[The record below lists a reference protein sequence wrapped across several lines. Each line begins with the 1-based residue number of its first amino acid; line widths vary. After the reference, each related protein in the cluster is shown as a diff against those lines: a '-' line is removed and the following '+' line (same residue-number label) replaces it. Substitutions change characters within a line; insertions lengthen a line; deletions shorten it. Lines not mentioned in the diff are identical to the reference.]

1 MEYERGEGR
10 EGRGQALQQEK
21 KKRKKK
27 RRRNTTGPRRRRGE
41 GGDEEIARW
50 GRGKPFPSFKATIL
64 PWTRILT
71 LRHPARTTP
80 APVSPRVG
88 RFFRGGTERGRA
100 KPTRSR
106 RAGKCFSA
114 PDSAHLLLLCW
125 GLVEVDTRAL
135 LHWGR
140 EGGRHQPWSV
150 QQSRQSLRGRGTEA
164 DIGPKSTGRMERYSW
179 WIRWVFWQE
188 GGGLFL
194 VWWARLVYWPGRSLM
209 FRAFCRIGI
218 IRAYSYLDYSD
229 KIIDEIN
236 FYF

>member
-64 PWTRILT
+64 PCTRILT

-88 RFFRGGTERGRA
+88 RFFRGGTERERERSRLVVA
-100 KPTRSR
+100 ALANVSRPPTRHTYSFCAGASSR
-106 RAGKCFSA
+106 SIHALCF
-114 PDSAHLLLLCW
+114 
-125 GLVEVDTRAL
+125 T
-135 LHWGR
+135 
-140 EGGRHQPWSV
+140 EGGREDDT
-150 QQSRQSLRGRGTEA
+150 SRGASSRAARVCVDGAQKRISGRNQLAEWKGTA
-164 DIGPKSTGRMERYSW
+164 DG
-179 WIRWVFWQE
+179 
-188 GGGLFL
+188 
-194 VWWARLVYWPGRSLM
+194 
-209 FRAFCRIGI
+209 
-218 IRAYSYLDYSD
+218 
-229 KIIDEIN
+229 
-236 FYF
+236 